1 MNEQL
6 QQALASL
13 IAMVVT
19 GAEALY
25 EFGAEQVPL
34 VLQQLLLWHAVQSL
48 IYFCIGMLMTLVC
61 GYLAVAPYLYAA
73 SGRTRHKLGR
83 WWGSDAELPVSVIMV
98 PCLAAG
104 LVITMNSLAWLK
116 IWLAPNLYLLEYAAK
131 LIK

>member
-6 QQALASL
+6 QQALAGL
-13 IAMVVT
+13 IAMVVA

-34 VLQQLLLWHAVQSL
+34 VLQQLLLWHAIQSL

-61 GYLAVAPYLYAA
+61 GYLAVAPHLYAA
-73 SGRTRHKLGR
+73 SGCTRHKLGR
-83 WWGSDAELPVSVIMV
+83 WWSSDADVPVVVITM
-98 PCLAAG
+98 LG
-104 LVITMNSLAWLK
+104 LLFGPVITMNNLAWLK